1 MQEPIF
7 YNRDLSWLSFNER
20 VLEEADA
27 QGVPLMERFQF
38 LSIYSSNLDEFY
50 RVRIPALL
58 ALQHIET
65 EKEDVLPLVK
75 EKIDGQL
82 QVFGNI
88 MRKLLPVL
96 EMEGHVLLY
105 DKPVPESVRQR
116 AGHYFYTQ
124 VLGFLQPVVMR
135 EGTDFFP
142 ENNKLYLL
150 AGNTIFNVPSDQL
163 PRFWTIK
170 ENGITYIFFLDDLVR
185 MHLPSITKDPA
196 TAEAFSFKITRDA
209 ELNLK
214 DDYQGELVDRME
226 EEISKRDFGLATRVL
241 YDPAM
246 PAAQLDMLIRFF
258 QLNGANLVKGGRYHH
273 LKDLAS
279 LPVHNPDLR
288 YEPMP
293 PVSDGLEEIACLLD
307 EVGKRDILLH
317 PPFHSYD
324 NVLRFFNEA
333 AIDPSVQEVYVTL
346 YRVADQSKIAQALI
360 SAAKNGKKVFVMV
373 ELKARFDEANNIRWT
388 RRMKK
393 AGVKVV
399 HSRTSLK
406 VHAKIALVVRQS
418 DQGQQLLGL
427 LATGNL
433 NETTARF
440 YTDHLLLTA
449 RKDMLEELQR
459 LFHFLVSGKKPSE
472 AGDLQFQHLLVAR
485 FNLKEQFT
493 ALIRREI
500 THAQQ
505 GLPASIH
512 IKMNNLEEKSMI
524 ALLYEAAQAGVQ
536 ITLLVR
542 GICCLVPGV
551 PGLSENITVRRIVDR
566 FLEHGRIFCFHN
578 NGDNEVFLGSADW
591 MNRNL
596 HRRIEVCFPV
606 HDPVAK
612 AILQEMMQLQVED
625 NVKARPLPAET
636 NGKLV
641 RSQYAIWDRLLSKMA
656 LALLLLFF
664 VSCGMVNDHKSP
676 EGYDFTAPEKFFISD
691 DLTEI
696 SGIALNGDRTDSMY
710 AVQDEKGKLFRFK
723 PGMKKPHKVNFAK
736 SGDYEDVSIAD
747 NKVWVLKS
755 NGHLISFPL
764 NRDSAG
770 FVEPEVYENILPKGE
785 YEAMDIDDG
794 KIYVLCK
801 TCKVNKKQPAV
812 TGYVL
817 RADTAGKLIITSS
830 FQLAESQIPEQ
841 FKKKNFSLHPS
852 AMAKHPLTGNWYIMA
867 SANKL
872 LLVADTNWQIK
883 ETYRLSPSV
892 FRQPEGLVFA
902 SSGDMYVSNEGD
914 DISVANL
921 LLFRWKQ
928 QKQ

>member
-1 MQEPIF
+1 MQESIY

-27 QGVPLMERFQF
+27 PGVPLMERILF

-65 EKEDVLPLVK
+65 DKEDVLPLVR
-75 EKIDGQL
+75 ETIDAQL
-82 QVFGNI
+82 KVFGNI

-96 EMEGHVLLY
+96 EMEGYVLLY
-105 DKPVPESVRQR
+105 DKPVPETIRQR
-116 AGHYFYTQ
+116 AGHYFFTQ
-124 VLGFLQPVVMR
+124 VLGFLQPVVMQ

-163 PRFWTIK
+163 PRFWTVK
-170 ENGITYIFFLDDLVR
+170 ENGINYILFLDDLIR
-185 MHLPSITKDPA
+185 MHLPAITKDPA
-196 TAEAFSFKITRDA
+196 KTEAFSFKITRDA

-214 DDYQGELVDRME
+214 DDYQGDLVDRME

-246 PAAQLDMLIRFF
+246 PEAQLETLIRFF
-258 QLNGANLVKGGRYHH
+258 QLNGASLVKGGRYHH

-279 LPVHNPDLR
+279 LPVNNPDLR

-293 PVSDGLEEIACLLD
+293 PVSDGLEDITCLLD

-333 AIDPSVQEVYVTL
+333 ATDASVQEVYVTL
-346 YRVADQSKIAQALI
+346 YRMADQSKIAQALI

-406 VHAKIALVVRQS
+406 VHAKIALVVRQTE
-418 DQGQQLLGL
+418 QGEQLLGL

-449 RKDMLEELQR
+449 RKDMLEELHR
-459 LFHFLVSGKKPSE
+459 LFQFLVSGKKPSE

-524 ALLYEAAQAGVQ
+524 TLLYEAAQAGVQ

-542 GICCLVPGV
+542 GICCLQPGV
-551 PGLSENITVRRIVDR
+551 STNITVRRIVDR
-566 FLEHGRIFCFHN
+566 YLEHGRIFCFHN
-578 NGDNEVFLGSADW
+578 NGTTEVYLGSADW

-596 HRRIEVCFPV
+596 HRRIEVCFPIR
-606 HDPVAK
+606 DA
-612 AILQEMMQLQVED
+612 AARAELQEMMLLQLQD
-625 NVKARPLPAET
+625 NVKARPLPENT
-636 NGKLV
+636 NGKPI
-641 RSQYAIWDRLLSKMA
+641 RSQYAIWERLREKMA

-664 VSCGMVNDHKSP
+664 VSCNMVNRDFKSP
-676 EGYDFTAPEKFFISD
+676 GGYDFTAPEKFFISD

-736 SGDYEDVSIAD
+736 TGDYEDVSIAD
-747 NKVWVLKS
+747 NQVWVLKS
-755 NGHLISFPL
+755 NGHLINFPL
-764 NRDSAG
+764 NADSAG
-770 FVEPEVYENILPKGE
+770 FVEPVVHENILPKGE
-785 YEAMDIDDG
+785 YEAMDIDG
-794 KIYVLCK
+794 GNIYVLCK

-817 RADTAGKLIITSS
+817 RADTAGKLMISSS

-852 AMAKHPLTGNWYIMA
+852 AMAKHPLNGNWYIMA

-872 LLVADTNWQIK
+872 LVVADTNWQIK
-883 ETYRLSPSV
+883 ETYRLAPSV

-921 LLFRWKQ
+921 LLFRWKNKQ
-928 QKQ
+928 Q